1 MLKFA
6 FTFLLT
12 VLPMAG
18 QMGMGMRPP
27 NMPGAFRP
35 AVGNGATYKI
45 NAHQGETIFT
55 FAIVGQ
61 EGPAYWMEIRTSN
74 AQGDVIMK
82 QLVTVAGEGQQPQIS
97 RMIVQTGGRPPM
109 ELPTGM
115 MNMQMGRGGRGAG
128 ADTVGVHGMGTKVGT
143 ESITVPAGTFECDH
157 YTSTSA
163 DGKKAD
169 VWVST
174 KVSPYGLVKMISS
187 DANMELQKV
196 LEHET
201 SQIKGEPAKMN
212 IPGMPG
218 R

>member
-6 FTFLLT
+6 FTLLIA

-35 AVGNGATYKI
+35 VVGNGATYKI
-45 NAHQGETIFT
+45 NARKADTIFT

-61 EGPAYWMEIRTSN
+61 EGLAYWMEIRTSN
-74 AQGDVIMK
+74 GQGDVVMK

-97 RMIVQTGGRPPM
+97 RMIVQTAGQPPM

-128 ADTVGVHGMGTKVGT
+128 ADTVGAHGMGTKVGT

-169 VWVST
+169 VWLST
-174 KVSPYGLVKMISS
+174 KVSPYGLVKMVSS